1 MKVRLG
7 GQRSS
12 LKVST
17 GCFFN
22 GVCIISLFLRLFLK
36 VFEKHKGVREV
47 QANGDSYKAII
58 NILPV
63 PTLSTIK
70 GQFNLGITS
79 PQAVEDRTFCIANAP
94 TTCASMCANV
104 VSKPF
109 FVALETSMRNRE
121 LS

>member
-1 MKVRLG
+1 MVRG
-7 GQRSS
+7 PV
-12 LKVST
+12 LKCLQGV
-17 GCFFN
+17 FFN
-22 GVCIISLFLRLFLK
+22 GDCILSLFLRLFLK

-63 PTLSTIK
+63 LTLSTIK
-70 GQFNLGITS
+70 GQFNLDIIS

-104 VSKPF
+104 VTKPF